1 MTDEQLNN
9 KMTTLDLKKLT
20 SCGSDWES
28 NQYKVLI
35 KAKEWL
41 LNFHKNKLFPS
52 IEEAIQLNLAL
63 EDLLRENIE
72 CKLWFDNEIK
82 GRKINER
89 IVVYEKAHQ
98 VGNQLDKLLNFINW
112 ALQLNRPV
120 LEEGRIIKNFV
131 EDSLSIRRISKVEK
145 NYHGKG
151 YFSVPDN
158 KNEILNIY
166 LYEIMWDWS
175 QESLYQRIH
184 SNLVKSIRFDT
195 FEKNIEEL
203 ILSFVYSTRDLHEP
217 VTYIIETDLDFPF
230 QETIYPIAEE
240 KLLKH
245 LCS

>member
-1 MTDEQLNN
+1 
-9 KMTTLDLKKLT
+9 MTTLDLKKLT

-28 NQYKVLI
+28 NQYKILI
-35 KAKEWL
+35 KTREWL
-41 LNFHKNKLFPS
+41 LNFHKSKLFPS

-131 EDSLSIRRISKVEK
+131 EENLSIKRISSVEK

-151 YFSVPDN
+151 YFSLPDN

-175 QESLYQRIH
+175 QESLYQRIN
-184 SNLVKSIRFDT
+184 SNLVKSVRFQAMDNT
-195 FEKNIEEL
+195 VEEL
-203 ILSFVYSTRDLHEP
+203 IMNFINFSQDLHEP
-217 VTYIIETDLDFPF
+217 VAYIFETELDFAF
-230 QETIYPIAEE
+230 EETIYPIAEE

>member
-1 MTDEQLNN
+1 
-9 KMTTLDLKKLT
+9 MTTLDLKKLT

-28 NQYKVLI
+28 NQYKILI
-35 KAKEWL
+35 KVKEWS
-41 LNFHKNKLFPS
+41 LNFNKNKLFPS

-82 GRKINER
+82 GRMIGER
-89 IVVYEKAHQ
+89 VIVYEKAHQ
-98 VGNQLDKLLNFINW
+98 VGHQLDKLLNFIDW

-131 EDSLSIRRISKVEK
+131 EDNLIVKRISRVEK

-151 YFSVPDN
+151 YFSIPDN
-158 KNEILNIY
+158 KKELLNIF
-166 LYEIMWDWS
+166 LYEIIWDWS
-175 QESLYQRIH
+175 QENLYQRIT
-184 SNLVKSIRFDT
+184 SNLVKSI
-195 FEKNIEEL
+195 ELKSINSSIEEMML
-203 ILSFVYSTRDLHEP
+203 NFISYSKEMHEP
-217 VTYIIETDLDFPF
+217 VAFIIQSDLDFPF
-230 QETIYPIAEE
+230 LETMFPIGEE